1 MKRMVNNGDLIDVK
15 PDGTITV
22 AGKPIGGGGGLSDVI
37 ETDGTTTTIH
47 SILNVDGKINAP
59 NGVSTL
65 NVVNISQIQFC
76 KNISFNDA
84 YSIGYDDNN
93 KAIKLY
99 NYNFI
104 PKISLACN
112 TARILLSYITD
123 VSIEGKTGNFQFKAA
138 NKDAIFSGFRAR
150 IPEPPASEGS
160 YKLVA
165 TVSSAGDLT
174 FAWHNN

>member
-1 MKRMVNNGDLIDVK
+1 MKRMVKNGDLIDVE

-65 NVVNISQIQFC
+65 NVVNIEQVQACEKIQL
-76 KNISFNDA
+76 KDG
-84 YSIGYDDNN
+84 YTIGYDSTNRG
-93 KAIKLY
+93 IKLY

-104 PKISLACN
+104 PKIVLTAN
-112 TARILLSYITD
+112 TSKILLSCSTD
-123 VSIEGKTGNFQFKAA
+123 VSLEGKTGIFQFKSA
-138 NKDAIFSGFRAR
+138 NKDAIFSGFRSR
-150 IPEPPASEGS
+150 IPEPPTSEGT
-160 YKLVA
+160 YRLVA
-165 TVSSAGDLT
+165 TVSSTGELSFTWA
-174 FAWHNN
+174 NN

>member
-1 MKRMVNNGDLIDVK
+1 MKRMVKNGDLIDVE

-37 ETDGTTTTIH
+37 ETDGTTTTVH

-65 NVVNISQIQFC
+65 NTVNIKQVQSCESIVF
-76 KNISFNDA
+76 KDA
-84 YSIGYDDNN
+84 YSVTYDKNN

-104 PKISLACN
+104 PKISLSAN
-112 TARILLSYITD
+112 TSNILLSYICD
-123 VSIEGKTGNFQFKAA
+123 ISLEGKTGNFQFKAN
-138 NKDAIFSGFRAR
+138 NKDAIFSGFRSR
-150 IPEPPASEGS
+150 IPEPPASVGT
-160 YKLVA
+160 YRLVA
-165 TVSSAGDLT
+165 TVSSTGDLT
-174 FAWHNN
+174 FTWENN